1 MIIDNAIFNLIS
13 VTLKNNV
20 FDFVMPILSDAKFWR
35 VPLLVIVIAA
45 IAFGK
50 KKGLETVLVCL
61 VSIGITDFMCGGVL
75 QPLIGRHRPLGG
87 ITMSFPSCHA
97 ANLFAAAFVIYRSV
111 QKTWLTVT
119 VYTIAALVA
128 YSRIYT
134 TSHYPSDVL
143 GGMILGSIFAYLVVY
158 IYASISQK
166 IKDKKHKAAGL

>member
-20 FDFVMPILSDAKFWR
+20 FDFIMPVLSDAKFWR
-35 VPLLVIVIAA
+35 VPFIIIIIAS
-45 IAFGK
+45 ITFGK

-61 VSIGITDFMCGGVL
+61 VAIGITDFICGGVL

-87 ITMSFPSCHA
+87 TTLSFPSCHA
-97 ANLFAAAFVIYRSV
+97 ANLFAAAFVIYRSL
-111 QKTWLTVT
+111 QKIWVTVT
-119 VYTIAALVA
+119 VYTIASLVA

-143 GGMILGSIFAYLVVY
+143 GGMILGSIFACLVIYLY
-158 IYASISQK
+158 KLISYN
-166 IKDKKHKAAGL
+166 IKERKQKAAGL